1 MMTTT
6 TETPA
11 DALARIASPAG
22 GGIKLGTRSVSG
34 SSGSSDARGQGRT
47 DGGKYN
53 ANASR
58 TLKIC

>member
-34 SSGSSDARGQGRT
+34 SSGSSDARARDALT
-47 DGGKYN
+47 E
-53 ANASR
+53 AST
-58 TLKIC
+58 TLTHHAR